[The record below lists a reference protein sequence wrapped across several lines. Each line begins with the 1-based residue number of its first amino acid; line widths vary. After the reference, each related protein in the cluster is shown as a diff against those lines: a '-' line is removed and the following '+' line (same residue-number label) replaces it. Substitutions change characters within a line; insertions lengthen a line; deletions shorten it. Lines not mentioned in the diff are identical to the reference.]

1 MSTRIYNTPS
11 MNASPQYAPSTRRSR
26 SPSPSRRSRSPSP
39 SRRSRSPSPSRRS
52 RSPSPSP
59 SVSSSSS
66 SRRSRS
72 PSTRRKKTQQI
83 NEYHVTI
90 VCLLISII
98 LYAIYLR

>member
-1 MSTRIYNTPS
+1 MSNTPS
-11 MNASPQYAPSTRRSR
+11 SR
-26 SPSPSRRSRSPSP
+26 SV
-39 SRRSRSPSPSRRS
+39 
-52 RSPSPSP
+52 SPSP

-72 PSTRRKKTQQI
+72 PSTRRSRSKKTQKI

-98 LYAIYLR
+98 LYAVYLK

>member
-1 MSTRIYNTPS
+1 MSTRIYNIPS
-11 MNASPQYAPSTRRSR
+11 MNASPQYAPS
-26 SPSPSRRSRSPSP
+26 
-39 SRRSRSPSPSRRS
+39 SRRS

-72 PSTRRKKTQQI
+72 PSTRKSRSPSPRRNSFQQI

-98 LYAIYLR
+98 LYAIYLRR

>member
-11 MNASPQYAPSTRRSR
+11 MNASPQYAPST
-26 SPSPSRRSRSPSP
+26 
-39 SRRSRSPSPSRRS
+39 RRS

-98 LYAIYLR
+98 LYAI